1 MKAVR
6 QPDPDGKVEPAQRAS
21 VSVRLLAMLYE
32 AVLVA
37 ALLLLATAVF
47 VLLAGDSSSEPRRAL
62 LQLYLVTV
70 TGVYF
75 VWSWTGGRRTLPMRT
90 WRLRLLDARNRSP
103 SLRSAVTRYL
113 VALVTLPLGGL
124 ALLWALVDPERR
136 FLHDRLAGTR
146 VVREPP
152 LPAQRGKSPAHN

>member
-21 VSVRLLAMLYE
+21 VSVRLLALLYE

-70 TGVYF
+70 AGVYF

-103 SLRSAVTRYL
+103 SVRSAVTRYL

-124 ALLWALVDPERR
+124 ALLWALVDSERR

-152 LPAQRGKSPAHN
+152 LPAQRGGSRAPN